1 MLPMRMT
8 YAHPHPLPLGG
19 LSAPATPDIEV
30 KTIFDRMVVVEPPWR
45 VWIHNDD
52 VTTFEFV
59 IRILMTVFGLSNEDA
74 ELLAWITHT
83 EDVALVGAWPKNEAL
98 ERINKA
104 TFAARLENFPLRFSA
119 EPDE

>member
-1 MLPMRMT
+1 MVSVLP
-8 YAHPHPLPLGG
+8 
-19 LSAPATPDIEV
+19 APAKPDIEI
-30 KTIFDRMVVVEPPWR
+30 KTIFDRMVVVEPPWK

-59 IRILMTVFGLSNEDA
+59 IRVLMKVFALSVEDA

-83 EDVALVGAWPKNEAL
+83 EDIALVGVMPKDQAL

-104 TFAARLENFPLRFSA
+104 TFAARLENFPLKFSA

>member
-1 MLPMRMT
+1 MIELT
-8 YAHPHPLPLGG
+8 HPHPLPAGG
-19 LSAPATPDIEV
+19 VIAPAKPDIEV
-30 KTIFDRMVVVEPPWR
+30 KTIFDRMVVVEPPWK

-59 IRILMTVFGLSNEDA
+59 IRILVNVFGLTAEHA

-83 EDVALVGAWPKNEAL
+83 EDVALVGVMPKDQAL

-104 TFAARLENFPLRFSA
+104 MFAARLENFPLRLSA

>member
-1 MLPMRMT
+1 MAPVK
-8 YAHPHPLPLGG
+8 P
-19 LSAPATPDIEV
+19 APANPEIEV
-30 KTIFDRMVVVEPPWR
+30 KTIFDRMVVVEPLWR

-59 IRILMTVFGLSNEDA
+59 IRILMNVFGLNSEDA

-83 EDVALVGAWPKNEAL
+83 QDVALVGAWPKNEAL

-104 TFAARLENFPLRFSA
+104 TFAARLENFPLQFSA